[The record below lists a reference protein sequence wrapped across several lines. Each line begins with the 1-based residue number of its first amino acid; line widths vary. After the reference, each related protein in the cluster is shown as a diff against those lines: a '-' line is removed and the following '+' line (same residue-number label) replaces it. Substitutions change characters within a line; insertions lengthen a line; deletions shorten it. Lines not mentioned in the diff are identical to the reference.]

1 MKLSQ
6 LILAL
11 SVSIS
16 GAAFAADN
24 HGHDLK
30 PMHGG
35 AVAEAKEV
43 EYEFVASADKLQL
56 YMRDHGKPVA
66 VTGMTAKV
74 TLLAGSDK
82 QDVAGADVTVQVGR
96 RVADDEVDGARVGVD
111 RGRHEGRQVGCL
123 RPLHAEVVHEGWLG
137 GSPSQRLQK

>member
-74 TLLAGSDK
+74 TLLAG
-82 QDVAGADVTVQVGR
+82 T
-96 RVADDEVDGARVGVD
+96 E
-111 RGRHEGRQVGCL
+111 
-123 RPLHAEVVHEGWLG
+123 
-137 GSPSQRLQK
+137 